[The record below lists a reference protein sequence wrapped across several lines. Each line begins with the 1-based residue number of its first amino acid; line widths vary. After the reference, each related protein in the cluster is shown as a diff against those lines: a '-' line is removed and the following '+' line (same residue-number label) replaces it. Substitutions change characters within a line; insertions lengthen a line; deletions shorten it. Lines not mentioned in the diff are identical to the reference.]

1 MPKGFPAGWLLTAAL
16 AMPATLLAQEG
27 VQQASAQKVIEEIG
41 KPPANYT
48 PLPVTMDSSLPG
60 ESTWSA
66 NATLQPAAATAAPA
80 PESPAAAAMQVQPQA
95 NCCEPEGEEGQGG
108 RVRSLVRR
116 LMAIPR
122 QPWENAEFFQAGQMS
137 VEYVTGYFVSPIW
150 VGSSRQAFF
159 IPELVRLGLMISDP
173 QPDRRFI
180 KGSFEALAELDCL
193 PITSSVGNIVIGG
206 SGLLRY
212 YPTPCKNQRYVS
224 YFQAGFGG
232 SYTDAYLSAR
242 SPTSS
247 AFNFITQ
254 LGMGGH
260 FFLTKRL
267 AITSETNYY
276 HISFPNQ
283 ARSGDSGFHILGG
296 TFGFTYF
303 FNRD

>member
-1 MPKGFPAGWLLTAAL
+1 MPKGFARGWLLTAAL
-16 AMPATLLAQEG
+16 AMPGTLLAQEG
-27 VQQASAQKVIEEIG
+27 VQQASAQKVIDEIG

-48 PLPVTMDSSLPG
+48 PLPVSMDNSLPG
-60 ESTWSA
+60 ESNWSS
-66 NATLQPAAATAAPA
+66 NATLQPATATTVSA
-80 PESPAAAAMQVQPQA
+80 PESTAAAAMQVQPDC
-95 NCCEPEGEEGQGG
+95 NCCEPEGG
-108 RVRSLVRR
+108 RVRHLIRR
-116 LMAIPR
+116 ILDIPK
-122 QPWENAEFFQAGQMS
+122 QPWDNAKFFRAGNMS

-150 VGSSRQAFF
+150 VGSTRQTFF
-159 IPELVRLGLMISDP
+159 IPELVRLGMMITDP

-193 PITSSVGNIVIGG
+193 PITSSIGNIVIGG
-206 SGLLRY
+206 SGILRY

-232 SYTDAYLSAR
+232 AYSDAYLNAN

-254 LGMGGH
+254 VGMGGH

-267 AITSETNYY
+267 AITSETCYY

-283 ARSGDSGFHILGG
+283 ARSGDFGFNILGG
-296 TFGFTYF
+296 TLGFTYF
-303 FNRD
+303 FNKD